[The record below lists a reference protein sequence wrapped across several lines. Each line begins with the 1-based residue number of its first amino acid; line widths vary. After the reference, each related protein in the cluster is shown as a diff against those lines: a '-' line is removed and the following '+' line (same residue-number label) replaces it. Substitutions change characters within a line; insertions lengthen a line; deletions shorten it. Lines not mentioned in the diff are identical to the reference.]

1 MPGPCLM
8 LLPVEKLEK
17 KQFKKPLKKP
27 PPTSLDK
34 MVLPPCSRCLS
45 LCQRRVSCVIT
56 ANSCCSGPQAEAA
69 VQRCS
74 AHSASVSTGL
84 GLQRGRNRDGQAS
97 SCADSQGERL
107 VKCEQEGLEQSRGEW
122 PLNSM
127 ATYSGGGLQPHTLFC
142 LCVLVSPG
150 TCGGVF
156 GGV

>member
-1 MPGPCLM
+1 
-8 LLPVEKLEK
+8 
-17 KQFKKPLKKP
+17 
-27 PPTSLDK
+27 

-84 GLQRGRNRDGQAS
+84 GLQRERNRDGQAS

-107 VKCEQEGLEQSRGEW
+107 VKCEQKGLEQS
-122 PLNSM
+122 M
-127 ATYSGGGLQPHTLFC
+127 ATQLHGHLLRWWPSASHFVFPVCPCVTWHLWRSFWRGLTLSWF
-142 LCVLVSPG
+142 LPLWAFLLKG
-150 TCGGVF
+150 
-156 GGV
+156 